1 MKHLLNTLYINLDGA
16 YIARD
21 GETLDIRQE
30 GKSLRKF
37 PIHLFESVVCFG
49 RVGLSPGAMDLC
61 AEHGVAVSFMSV
73 YGRFVARLSAPVRG
87 NVFLRRQQY
96 RWADD
101 QEKSAVVARAMI
113 AAKIANSR
121 AVLQR
126 AARDQKD
133 AKTYAQAVA
142 NLAAQLRAIQ
152 EQQMSLEALRGI
164 EGDSAGEYFGCFDA
178 MILNEKDA
186 FFFHGRNRRP
196 PTDRVNALLSLGYS
210 LLAADVTSA
219 LETVGLDPCV
229 GFLHRDRPGR
239 PSLALDLMEELRAY
253 LVDRFV
259 LSLINLR
266 KLKADDFDTR
276 ENGAVSLTDAAR
288 KEVFLQSWQT
298 RKQEE
303 ITHPYLNEK
312 IPLGLLPYVQATLLA
327 RAVRGDLDGYA
338 PFFLR

>member
-142 NLAAQLRAIQ
+142 NLAA
-152 EQQMSLEALRGI
+152 
-164 EGDSAGEYFGCFDA
+164 
-178 MILNEKDA
+178 
-186 FFFHGRNRRP
+186 
-196 PTDRVNALLSLGYS
+196 
-210 LLAADVTSA
+210 
-219 LETVGLDPCV
+219 
-229 GFLHRDRPGR
+229 
-239 PSLALDLMEELRAY
+239 
-253 LVDRFV
+253 
-259 LSLINLR
+259 
-266 KLKADDFDTR
+266 
-276 ENGAVSLTDAAR
+276 
-288 KEVFLQSWQT
+288 
-298 RKQEE
+298 
-303 ITHPYLNEK
+303 
-312 IPLGLLPYVQATLLA
+312 
-327 RAVRGDLDGYA
+327 
-338 PFFLR
+338 